1 MKQDYLQM
9 RVLPLADDVYSCG
22 QLFEKD
28 IELLAKQGVRTIV
41 NNRFDDEVPGQPAN
55 ADLARVAEEYGINF
69 VHFPVEPKAITPEQ
83 IEAYSALCDELRR
96 PIVVFSRSGARST
109 KLWERAESIA
119 DR

>member
-9 RVLPLADDVYSCG
+9 RVLPLADEVYSCG

-28 IELLAKQGVRTIV
+28 IELLAKQRVRTIV

-55 ADLARVAEEYGINF
+55 AELARVAEEYGIHF

-83 IEAYSALCDELRR
+83 VEAYAKLCEDLKR
-96 PIVVFSRSGARST
+96 PLVVFSRSGARST
-109 KLWERAESIA
+109 KLWEKAEA
-119 DR
+119 LDG